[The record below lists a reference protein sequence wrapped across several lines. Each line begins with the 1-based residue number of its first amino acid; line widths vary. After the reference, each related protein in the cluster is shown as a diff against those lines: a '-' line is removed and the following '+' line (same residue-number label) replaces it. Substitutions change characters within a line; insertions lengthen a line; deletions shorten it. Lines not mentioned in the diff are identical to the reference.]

1 MEGDNHMTARCYIF
15 DIDGTLAD
23 LSHRLH
29 HIQKQPKDWRS
40 FFAAVGDDLPIAHIC
55 KLAIDLAS
63 AGATIIYVSGRSDEC
78 RPATERWLAQHGLPL
93 SAVYMRAEGDHR
105 GDDIVKAE
113 LLADLRSHGYE
124 PVMAFDDRNRVVKQW
139 RDNGVPCAQVADG
152 DF

>member
-1 MEGDNHMTARCYIF
+1 MDCYIF

-40 FFAAVGDDLPIAHIC
+40 FFGAVGDDKPIEHVC
-55 KLAIDLAS
+55 TLARDLEN
-63 AGATIIYVSGRSDEC
+63 AGVVIVYVSGRSDEC
-78 RPATERWLAQHGLPL
+78 RAETLEWMDRHDLPRGRL
-93 SAVYMRAEGDHR
+93 FMRKSGDR
-105 GDDIVKAE
+105 RDDDIVKAE
-113 LLADLRSHGYE
+113 LLAELRADGLR